1 MLSKLRVNLPNDH
14 FRVDV
19 IANLADLAD
28 LADLANL
35 ADLTS
40 PETLNEFQ
48 AGLTRKKDKFNYLPI
63 PI

>member
-28 LADLANL
+28 LANL
-35 ADLTS
+35 ADLVLTS
-40 PETLNEFQ
+40 FARSARYCKVSIICKVLLF
-48 AGLTRKKDKFNYLPI
+48 YI
-63 PI
+63 MI

>member
-19 IANLADLAD
+19 IANLAD

>member
-35 ADLTS
+35 ADLVFTS
-40 PETLNEFQ
+40 FARSARYCKVSIICKVLLF
-48 AGLTRKKDKFNYLPI
+48 YI
-63 PI
+63 MI